1 MVLTAD
7 QQRVKA
13 LLAETITLLCKNGLH
28 FQSKFC
34 IEGLI
39 GITLDE
45 GDVFLV
51 SINETFHTLI
61 DGTGSNEQ
69 VSSHPVVEEPLSFH
83 RIDKKRLRSPST
95 PDPLMQ
101 VESNAPVLSNSLCE
115 DTAQGQIIFS
125 RSAVSCIEQPS
136 DGKSE
141 IVARGFSQ
149 FVNVHNLQ
157 DVSFK
162 EEVVEGGNSD
172 LLQTLTIQEASRKTN
187 EFNVC
192 ADQNEALT
200 VQETVK
206 PVRKRPLTNVKD
218 SDKKSKNRYGHSQSF
233 SSEISCDKLSQS
245 DGEVIHIK
253 EETASDEDLAHS
265 KNLSYDYR
273 SLYGVDLSEGC
284 SALTVTA
291 VPLSEQSPQLSLP
304 GCSTWSRQ
312 NSWQQSTSHNLQ
324 VSFKFCCNFIYIFS
338 FGESI
343 FSQILFM
350 FQQELHCTGHDASL
364 EHLIMFIFF
373 ILHFLIYPLLYV
385 VVDR

>member
-13 LLAETITLLCKNGLH
+13 LLTETITLLCKNGLH

-45 GDVFLV
+45 DDVFLV
-51 SINETFHTLI
+51 NINETFHTHI
-61 DGTGSNEQ
+61 DDTGSNEQ
-69 VSSHPVVEEPLSFH
+69 VSSHPVVEEPLNFH
-83 RIDKKRLRSPST
+83 RINKKRLRSPST

-101 VESNAPVLSNSLCE
+101 VESNATDLSNSLCK
-115 DTAQGQIIFS
+115 DAAQGQIILS

-136 DGKSE
+136 GKKSE
-141 IVARGFSQ
+141 IVASGFSQ
-149 FVNVHNLQ
+149 YVNVHNLQ

-162 EEVVEGGNSD
+162 EEVVQGGNSD
-172 LLQTLTIQEASRKTN
+172 ILQTLTIQEASRKTN

-192 ADQNEALT
+192 ADKNEALT
-200 VQETVK
+200 VQETVE
-206 PVRKRPLTNVKD
+206 PVRKRPLTDGKD
-218 SDKKSKNRYGHSQSF
+218 NDKKSKNKHGHSQSF
-233 SSEISCDKLSQS
+233 SSAISCDMLSQS

-265 KNLSYDYR
+265 ENLSYDYL
-273 SLYGVDLSEGC
+273 SLYGVDVSQGC
-284 SALTVTA
+284 SAPTVTA
-291 VPLSEQSPQLSLP
+291 VPPSDKSPQLSLP

-312 NSWQQSTSHNLQ
+312 NSWEQSTSHNLQ
-324 VSFKFCCNFIYIFS
+324 VSFMFCCNFMYCFS

-343 FSQILFM
+343 FSQILLVYGLISYGHRTVGYSHVVIKTFG
-350 FQQELHCTGHDASL
+350 HTGFWS
-364 EHLIMFIFF
+364 
-373 ILHFLIYPLLYV
+373 
-385 VVDR
+385 